1 MSEAAA
7 TFFGRE
13 SVLLE
18 SIPGQAFWQTGL
30 VEEAFRGLTATMTAT
45 ALEHPR
51 AVAASNATEDVR
63 GYSPLQQLGR
73 APELD
78 GSFCTPEYEALPTA
92 QAELAGETFGNNIM
106 RMQDSKVNFLR

>member
-7 TFFGRE
+7 TIFGRE

-45 ALEHPR
+45 ELEHPR
-51 AVAASNATEDVR
+51 AVAASNAREDVR
-63 GYSPLQQLGR
+63 GYSPLQLGR
-73 APELD
+73 APDLD
-78 GSFCTPEYEALPTA
+78 GCFCTPEHEALRTA
-92 QAELAGETFGNNIM
+92 QAELADETFGNNIM
-106 RMQDSKVNFLR
+106 RMQDSEVNFLR